1 MLQTVQR
8 TGAGPE
14 ISLECRS
21 KGCGWAGRRIEKAQ
35 ASLGK
40 LAATTF
46 ATLSGGKQAET
57 KNHNA
62 SLLGEFTTKAGG
74 LHVLS
79 LNPSSFLAALSSG
92 IAVVADLCHHIL

>member
-1 MLQTVQR
+1 MPQTVQR

-21 KGCGWAGRRIEKAQ
+21 KGCGWGGKELKRL
-35 ASLGK
+35 SGK

-62 SLLGEFTTKAGG
+62 SLLGEFTTKGGG
-74 LHVLS
+74 LLVPL
-79 LNPSSFLAALSSG
+79 LQPLSFLAALSSG

>member
-1 MLQTVQR
+1 MPQTVQR

-74 LHVLS
+74 LLVPL
-79 LNPSSFLAALSSG
+79 L
-92 IAVVADLCHHIL
+92 